1 MSKTEPKPSIK
12 AKINQLNS
20 DVEWFYG
27 EDFSLDQALE
37 KYQAATKL
45 AAEIEQDLDRLQNQ
59 VEVIA
64 DFTQE

>member
-1 MSKTEPKPSIK
+1 MSKTETKPSIK
-12 AKINQLNS
+12 AKIDQLNS

-27 EDFSLDQALE
+27 EDFALDQALE

-45 AAEIEQDLDRLQNQ
+45 AETIEQDLDQLQNQ

>member
-1 MSKTEPKPSIK
+1 MSKTETKPSIK
-12 AKINQLNS
+12 AKIDQLNS

-27 EDFSLDQALE
+27 EDFALDQALE
-37 KYQAATKL
+37 KYQTATKL
-45 AAEIEQDLDRLQNQ
+45 AETIEQDLDQLQNQ

>member
-1 MSKTEPKPSIK
+1 MPKTEPKPSIK
-12 AKINQLNS
+12 AKIDRLNS
-20 DVEWFYG
+20 DVEWFYS

-45 AAEIEQDLDRLQNQ
+45 ATEIEQDLDQLQNQ